1 MNYNANERSNTQKVQ
16 LQNLATVPTGE
27 WEFKAHAHNGECSMK
42 SKNSSQGNVA
52 ASAASRICRSFYD
65 RSPVEV
71 ARDLLG
77 KRLVSL
83 RDQKLTSGIIV
94 ETEAYLAADDS
105 ASHSHRGP
113 NRKNQAM
120 YERPG
125 TAYVYVIHARYCFN
139 VVTEPIG
146 VGSAVLIRALQ
157 PDEGIDIQTERR
169 NSVGGRELCRGP
181 ARLCESLGITRVDDG
196 KDLVEGSE
204 LWIEAL
210 TSPVELG
217 EVSKSARIGVTS
229 AHELKLRY
237 YFTENQFVSGTKKL
251 NSGGEKI
258 G

>member
-1 MNYNANERSNTQKVQ
+1 MGSHARGGRGRLRFQ
-16 LQNLATVPTGE
+16 LLASV
-27 WEFKAHAHNGECSMK
+27 ANGECSMK
-42 SKNSSQGNVA
+42 SKNSSRRNLA
-52 ASAASRICRSFYD
+52 FSAASGIPRSFYD

-77 KRLVSL
+77 KRLVTL
-83 RDQKLTSGIIV
+83 RDQKRTSGIIV

-125 TAYVYVIHARYCFN
+125 TAYVYVIHARFCFN
-139 VVTEPIG
+139 VVTESIG

-169 NSVGGRELCRGP
+169 NSVDVRELCRGP
-181 ARLCESLGITRVDDG
+181 ARLCESLVITRADDG

-217 EVSKSARIGVTS
+217 KVSKSTRIGVTT